1 MGMTQDEL
9 ERQQVR
15 QQSQSTRTENSQATR
30 TEEGKSTTG
39 EQGTTRTEYE
49 NLDPVE
55 LMRRGRQAYVDD
67 YIQARGGYP
76 TLEETLGVDPQR
88 LEEYRKRQEKLNEF
102 KRKEAMWYNGL
113 SVLGDVLTG
122 AFGGN
127 VWQRTPGKDAENA
140 RKANEQIEL
149 DRMNDAAKVNQA
161 RRAIQEEANKSWE
174 SLISKYMSTY
184 KPSSTRTTEA
194 NREQNT
200 TSRVNTTGNNTQNI
214 TENGTKDAPMT
225 TGSGSG
231 KGNAGYVTIRYK
243 GEPRMMTKANYELL
257 KSALREKVAQ
267 EEGRMRKELG
277 EDNKDATALGKY
289 LQDNG
294 MINVKYDNEGT
305 PLYVDVVNDTD
316 YDMLARLI
324 GDTPF
329 NGFNPTEW
337 DEFMEKLLIPGGSS
351 FSAQANKEQP
361 ANRWGQYKV
370 AK

>member
-15 QQSQSTRTENSQATR
+15 QQSRSTRTENSQASR

-214 TENGTKDAPMT
+214 TENGTKEALFYSDTKNRP
-225 TGSGSG
+225 
-231 KGNAGYVTIRYK
+231 
-243 GEPRMMTKANYELL
+243 GETPGRFVQY
-257 KSALREKVAQ
+257 REKYRITSGA
-267 EEGRMRKELG
+267 
-277 EDNKDATALGKY
+277 
-289 LQDNG
+289 
-294 MINVKYDNEGT
+294 
-305 PLYVDVVNDTD
+305 
-316 YDMLARLI
+316 
-324 GDTPF
+324 
-329 NGFNPTEW
+329 
-337 DEFMEKLLIPGGSS
+337 S
-351 FSAQANKEQP
+351 EQP
-361 ANRWGQYKV
+361 ERRLRGRWARGTASTKRSSCLPCRRR
-370 AK
+370 

>member
-15 QQSQSTRTENSQATR
+15 QQSRSTRTENSQASR

-214 TENGTKDAPMT
+214 TENGTKEAPMA

-231 KGNAGYVTIRYK
+231 KGGKYRRETYYVRPNPEMDNGVQVVETDMGAR
-243 GEPRMMTKANYELL
+243 KAYHVPEAAKPDIIATVKARPDLL
-257 KSALREKVAQ
+257 KLYSLVTD
-267 EEGRMRKELG
+267 RKEY
-277 EDNKDATALGKY
+277 KDPYTGKVEYSISYADDDELINAY
-289 LQDNG
+289 L
-294 MINVKYDNEGT
+294 NEVEAGRIDP
-305 PLYVDVVNDTD
+305 PLW
-316 YDMLARLI
+316 
-324 GDTPF
+324 F
-329 NGFNPTEW
+329 
-337 DEFMEKLLIPGGSS
+337 
-351 FSAQANKEQP
+351 KEQSERSTSTP
-361 ANRWGQYKV
+361 AEGNRQADVPEGNFNQGGVY
-370 AK
+370 